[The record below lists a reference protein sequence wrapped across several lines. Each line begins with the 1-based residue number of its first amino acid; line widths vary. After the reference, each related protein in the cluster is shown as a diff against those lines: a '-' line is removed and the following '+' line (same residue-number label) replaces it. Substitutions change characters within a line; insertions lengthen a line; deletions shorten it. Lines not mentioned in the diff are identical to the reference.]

1 LKRCHLSVTKKMNP
15 IKKHLLVIPSIDIHD
30 RKTVRVVQGIP
41 ELDCKEYGDDPVE
54 MAMLWRAENAKMLHV
69 VDFNGAFDHT
79 KINHDIIKNLCS
91 SVIIPIEFAGGIR
104 SVEDAEAVFDLG
116 VYRIAINTMALEN
129 RAEFIKLFE
138 KFGPTKIVVS
148 IDILNGDLVTRGR
161 KRISGLNYLTF
172 TKELVDLGIDRCIV
186 TDVNR
191 NGVMQGPN
199 IELSKE
205 IAEHSKIKVTHS
217 GGLRNKDE
225 LIDLQQLLP
234 IGVDS
239 VIIGR
244 AFYENRFP
252 CQKLWRVAESGLFN

>member
-1 LKRCHLSVTKKMNP
+1 MLNKY
-15 IKKHLLVIPSIDIHD
+15 LLVIPSIDIQNG
-30 RKTVRVVQGIP
+30 KTVRVVQGIP
-41 ELDCKEYGDDPVE
+41 ELDCKEYGSDPVE
-54 MAMLWRAENAKMLHV
+54 MAMIWRSENAKMLHV
-69 VDFNGAFDHT
+69 VDFNGAFEHS
-79 KINHDIIKNLCS
+79 KKNYDIIKNICS
-91 SVIIPIEFAGGIR
+91 SVIIPIEFTGGVR
-104 SVEDAEAVFDLG
+104 SIEDAEAVFDLG

-129 RAEFIKLFE
+129 RTEFIKLFE
-138 KFGPTKIVVS
+138 KFGPSKIVLS
-148 IDILNGDLVTRGR
+148 LDILNGEMVTRGR
-161 KRISGLNYLTF
+161 KNISGIDYLSF
-172 TKELVDLGIDRCIV
+172 TKEMVALGLERCIV
-186 TDVNR
+186 TDVSR

-199 IELSKE
+199 IALSKE

-225 LIDLQQLLP
+225 LLDLQQLLP

>member
-1 LKRCHLSVTKKMNP
+1 MNP
-15 IKKHLLVIPSIDIHD
+15 IKKHLLVIPSIDIHN

-54 MAMLWRAENAKMLHV
+54 MAMIWRAENAKMLHV

-79 KINHDIIKNLCS
+79 KENYGIIKELCS

-104 SVEDAEAVFDLG
+104 SLEDAEAVFDLG
-116 VYRIAINTMALEN
+116 VYRISINTMALEN
-129 RAEFIKLFE
+129 RTEFIKLFE
-138 KFGPTKIVVS
+138 KFGPTKIVLCL
-148 IDILNGDLVTRGR
+148 DILDGKLVTRGR
-161 KRISGLNYLTF
+161 QRTSDLNYLTY
-172 TKELVDLGIDRCIV
+172 TKEMVDIGIDRCIV
-186 TDVNR
+186 TDVSR
-191 NGVMQGPN
+191 NGIMQGPN
-199 IELSKE
+199 IALSKE
-205 IAEHSKIKVTHS
+205 IAKHSKIKVTHS

-225 LIDLQQLLP
+225 LLDLQNLIP

>member
-1 LKRCHLSVTKKMNP
+1 MNP
-15 IKKHLLVIPSIDIHD
+15 VKKHLLVIPSIDIHN

-41 ELDCKEYGDDPVE
+41 ELECKEYGNDPVE
-54 MAMLWRAENAKMLHV
+54 MAMIWRAENAKMLHV
-69 VDFNGAFDHT
+69 VDFNGAFDHS
-79 KINHDIIKNLCS
+79 KENYEVIKNICS

-104 SVEDAEAVFDLG
+104 SIDDAEAVFDLG

-138 KFGPTKIVVS
+138 KFGPTKVVLS
-148 IDILNGDLVTRGR
+148 LDFLQGNLVTRGR
-161 KRISGLNYLTF
+161 QKKSDLNYISF
-172 TKELVDLGIDRCIV
+172 TKEMVELGIDRCIV
-186 TDVNR
+186 TDVSR

-199 IELSKE
+199 ISLSRE
-205 IAEHSKIKVTHS
+205 IAEQCNIKVTHS

-225 LIDLQQLLP
+225 LLDLQQLIP